1 MKAYLVKTGVLI
13 EPFGDEVGEAY
24 MGGQSLAET
33 TSSAL
38 RWADLEIETAS
49 SSSDL
54 PLSGDY
60 LILPDSLFLT
70 RRCIR
75 EFLGATASLREISRL
90 ALLRSAATDY
100 SAPLQDTAEKD
111 DSVAYDLYRFRGAEM
126 PRDLS
131 WPNLK
136 IFLASRSR
144 LATLDPRPRIEQ
156 LPQSR
161 PGPPWTTLELP
172 RTTLLAAEVRH
183 WTHLVWINHLLPWV
197 RLEEHW
203 EDRPGLKRSLRS
215 RGRNPYKRAARRS
228 IIGANCDIHPTAYVE
243 GSILGDKVKLG
254 PFASVRDSII
264 GPGVE
269 IADLTKFKR
278 CVVGEGC
285 HTLNDSYFIGCTF
298 YPGSTLASFMLRN
311 SVLGRRVFI
320 TSGVMFWD
328 EAIEAP
334 VSVRQ
339 AGGEVDT
346 GRWQLGGCAGHECVL
361 GTRAIFL
368 PGRAV
373 PNRTMIV
380 MRPEE
385 GVVKLPQSA
394 ERLVPHVYHQGRIR
408 KMAEVLPGYEP
419 KEIEP

>member
-1 MKAYLVKTGVLI
+1 MKAYLVKTGTLI
-13 EPFGDEVGEAY
+13 EPFGDDVGQAFI
-24 MGGQSLAET
+24 GGQGLAEAT
-33 TSSAL
+33 GSAL
-38 RWADLEIETAS
+38 RGADVEIEFAD

-70 RRCIR
+70 RRGVR
-75 EFLGATASLREISRL
+75 EFLGATAGSREISRL

-100 SAPLQDTAEKD
+100 AASWQGTNEKD
-111 DSVAYDLYRFRGAEM
+111 EAVTYDLYRFRGTQM

-131 WPNLK
+131 WPELK
-136 IFLASRSR
+136 SFLTARAHP
-144 LATLDPRPRIEQ
+144 LTLDPTPQMEH

-161 PGPPWTTLELP
+161 PGPSWTTRELP
-172 RTTLLAAEVRH
+172 RTTLLAAEVHH
-183 WTHLVWINHLLPWV
+183 WTHIVWLNHLLPWV

-215 RGRNPYKRAARRS
+215 RGRNPYRRAIRRS
-228 IIGANCDIHPTAYVE
+228 VIGQGCDIHPTAHVE

-254 PFASVRDSII
+254 PFSSVRDSII
-264 GPGVE
+264 GAGVE

-328 EAIEAP
+328 EAIEEP
-334 VSVRQ
+334 VKVKQ
-339 AGGEVDT
+339 AGEEIDT
-346 GRWQLGGCAGHECVL
+346 GRWLLGGCAGHECVL

-394 ERLVPHVYHQGRIR
+394 EKLVPHVYHQGRIR
-408 KMAEVLPGYEP
+408 KIADVLPGYEP
-419 KEIEP
+419 QEIEP